1 MSIDLKTET
10 IIDLKQAPPYL
21 GRSRNGRPV
30 HYSYLVRAIRKG
42 INGHRLEALRIGNR
56 WITSVEA
63 LQRWAEIQTLVPLA
77 ANEDRK
83 SYAAPAKGPT
93 SSIVHLA
100 MTFATDFEVQLNG

>member
-1 MSIDLKTET
+1 M
-10 IIDLKQAPPYL
+10 
-21 GRSRNGRPV
+21 G
-30 HYSYLVRAIRKG
+30 VRAIRRN
-42 INGHRLEALRIGNR
+42 IDNRPPLRN
-56 WITSVEA
+56 S
-63 LQRWAEIQTLVPLA
+63 LVPLA

>member
-1 MSIDLKTET
+1 VTSSEVENRELKPGRSPADSPPYDLTHGVEEPV
-10 IIDLKQAPPYL
+10 DLHPARIAGQADPHQAPS
-21 GRSRNGRPV
+21 GSRGK
-30 HYSYLVRAIRKG
+30 RAVAG
-42 INGHRLEALRIGNR
+42 
-56 WITSVEA
+56 
-63 LQRWAEIQTLVPLA
+63 LVPLA

>member
-63 LQRWAEIQTLVPLA
+63 LQRWAEIQTLGSEELPVSRPLTVRRRA
-77 ANEDRK
+77 AARADEELTKR
-83 SYAAPAKGPT
+83 G
-93 SSIVHLA
+93 L
-100 MTFATDFEVQLNG
+100 